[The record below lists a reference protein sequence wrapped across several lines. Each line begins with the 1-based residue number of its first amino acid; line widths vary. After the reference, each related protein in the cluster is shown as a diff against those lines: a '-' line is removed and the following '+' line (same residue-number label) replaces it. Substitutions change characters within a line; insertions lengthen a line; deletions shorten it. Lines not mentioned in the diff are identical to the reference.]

1 MLEPEKHCL
10 KPKNN
15 VSAVARRLQ
24 PVAGMATRKDRV
36 EAAAVPAEALE
47 GEFPEIDLPVRPPF
61 PPMEAK
67 PASRL
72 PGGEGWLYEPK
83 WDGFRCLAFR
93 EGKTIALQS
102 KSGQPL
108 DRYFPEM
115 VEALAALPVKTFALD
130 GEIVIETGGGL
141 DFDALLQR
149 IHPAASRIRKLARE
163 TPARFHAFDLLVDE
177 RGRSLAGKPLRERRE
192 RLEALFEKIPEGGSV
207 LLSPATPDRKTAE
220 RWMKELGRA
229 GLDGVIAKLLES
241 PYLSGEREGMVK
253 VKRVR
258 TADCVVGGFRWAQAG
273 GRNEGKIG
281 SLLLGLYDGEGRL
294 DHVGFSS
301 SFTAGEREELEPI
314 LLPLREPPG
323 FTGKAPGGPSRWSQ
337 GRSTEW
343 EPLRPALV
351 CEVRYDHFSGGRF
364 RHGTKFLRWR
374 PEKKPEQC
382 TFEQVAPG
390 RVSLAKVGL

>member
-1 MLEPEKHCL
+1 M
-10 KPKNN
+10 PK
-15 VSAVARRLQ
+15 
-24 PVAGMATRKDRV
+24 KDRV
-36 EAAAVPAEALE
+36 TSAAVAAEELA

-67 PASRL
+67 PAARL
-72 PGGEGWLYEPK
+72 PPAGDWLYEPK

-93 EGKTIALQS
+93 KGGTIALQS

-115 VEALAALPVKTFALD
+115 VEAFGALPVKTFALD
-130 GEIVIETGGGL
+130 GEIVIQTGGGL

-163 TPARFHAFDLLVDE
+163 TPASYHAFDLLVDE
-177 RGRSLAGKPLRERRE
+177 RGKSLVERPLQERRA
-192 RLEALFEKIPEGGSV
+192 RLEELFAKMPAAERV
-207 LLSPATPDRKTAE
+207 VLSPATPDRKIAE
-220 RWMKELGRA
+220 RWMKELGGA
-229 GLDGVIAKLLES
+229 GLDGVIAKRADS
-241 PYLSGEREGMVK
+241 PYLTGERDGMVK

-258 TADCVVGGFRWAQAG
+258 TADCVVGGFRWAQAAK
-273 GRNEGKIG
+273 NEGQVG
-281 SLLLGLYDGEGRL
+281 SLLLGLYDDEGRL

-301 SFTAGEREELEPI
+301 SFTAEERGELKDI

-351 CEVRYDHFSGGRF
+351 CEVRFDHFSGDRF

-374 PEKKPEQC
+374 PEKRPDQC
-382 TFEQVAPG
+382 GFDQVRPKAVPL
-390 RVSLAKVGL
+390 SKLGL

>member
-1 MLEPEKHCL
+1 
-10 KPKNN
+10 
-15 VSAVARRLQ
+15 
-24 PVAGMATRKDRV
+24 MATTKKPATKPTKQKKPDRV
-36 EAAAVPAEALE
+36 EAAAVPAEALA

-61 PPMEAK
+61 PPMEARQ
-67 PASRL
+67 AARL
-72 PGGEGWLYEPK
+72 PTGEGWLFEPK

-93 EGKTIALQS
+93 QGETLALQS

-115 VEALAALPVKTFALD
+115 VEALLALPLKTFALD
-130 GEIVIETGGGL
+130 GEIVIQTAGGL

-149 IHPAASRIRKLARE
+149 IHPAASRIARLARE
-163 TPARFHAFDLLVDE
+163 TPSSYHVFDLLVDDRGKSLVE
-177 RGRSLAGKPLRERRE
+177 RPLAERRE
-192 RLEALFEKIPEGGSV
+192 RLEKLFARLPEGTPV
-207 LLSPATPDRKTAE
+207 TLSPATPDRKVAE
-220 RWMKELGRA
+220 RWMKELGGA
-229 GLDGVIAKLLES
+229 GLDGVIAKLTAF
-241 PYLSGEREGMVK
+241 PYSSGDRDGMVK

-273 GRNEGKIG
+273 GKNEGQIG
-281 SLLLGLYDGEGRL
+281 SLLLGLYDEEGRL

-301 SFTAGEREELEPI
+301 SFTAEERRELEPI

-323 FTGKAPGGPSRWSQ
+323 FTGRAPGGPSRWSQ

-351 CEVRYDHFSGGRF
+351 CEVRFDHFSGDRF

-374 PEKKPEQC
+374 PEKRPDQC
-382 TFEQVAPG
+382 TFEQVRP
-390 RVSLAKVGL
+390 RPVPLSKLGL

>member
-1 MLEPEKHCL
+1 MPKTTA
-10 KPKNN
+10 KPAPKKK
-15 VSAVARRLQ
+15 
-24 PVAGMATRKDRV
+24 PDHV
-36 EAAAVPAEALE
+36 EAAAVPAEALA
-47 GEFPEIDLPVRPPF
+47 GEFPEIDLPVHPPF

-67 PASRL
+67 PAARL
-72 PGGEGWLYEPK
+72 PAGERWLFEPK
-83 WDGFRCLAFR
+83 WDGFRCLVFR
-93 EGKTIALQS
+93 KGGTVALQS

-115 VEALAALPVKTFALD
+115 VEAFAALPVKTFALD

-163 TPARFHAFDLLVDE
+163 TPASYHAFDLLVDE
-177 RGRSLAGKPLRERRE
+177 RGKSLVERPLAERRE
-192 RLEALFEKIPEGGSV
+192 RLEALFTKLPAGGRV
-207 LLSPATPDRKTAE
+207 MLSPATPERRTAE
-220 RWMKELGRA
+220 RWMKELGGA

-241 PYLSGEREGMVK
+241 PYLTGERDGMVK

-273 GRNEGKIG
+273 GRNEGRIG
-281 SLLLGLYDGEGRL
+281 SLLLGLYDEAGRL

-301 SFTAGEREELEPI
+301 SFTAEERQELEPI

-323 FTGKAPGGPSRWSQ
+323 FTGRAPGGPSRWSQ

-351 CEVRYDHFSGGRF
+351 CEVRYDHFSGDRF

-374 PEKKPEQC
+374 PEKRPDQC
-382 TFEQVAPG
+382 TFDQVRPRAVPL
-390 RVSLAKVGL
+390 SKLGL

>member
-1 MLEPEKHCL
+1 
-10 KPKNN
+10 
-15 VSAVARRLQ
+15 
-24 PVAGMATRKDRV
+24 MAARKDRI
-36 EAAAVPAEALE
+36 EAAAMPAEALA
-47 GEFPEIDLPVRPPF
+47 GEFPEIALPVQPPF

-72 PGGEGWLYEPK
+72 PGGAGWLYEPK

-93 EGKTIALQS
+93 KGKTVALQS

-115 VEALAALPVKTFALD
+115 VEAFGALPLKTFALD
-130 GEIVIETGGGL
+130 GEVVIETGGGL

-149 IHPAASRIRKLARE
+149 IHPAASRIRRLARE
-163 TPARFHAFDLLVDE
+163 TPASFHAFDLLVDE
-177 RGRSLAGKPLRERRE
+177 RGSSLVERPLADRRE
-192 RLEALFEKIPEGGSV
+192 RLEALFGKVPKGGRI

-220 RWMKELGRA
+220 RWMKELAGA

-253 VKRVR
+253 IKRVR

-273 GRNEGKIG
+273 SKNEGQIG
-281 SLLLGLYDGEGRL
+281 SLLLGLYDDAGRL

-301 SFTAGEREELEPI
+301 SFTAEERRELEPI

-323 FTGKAPGGPSRWSQ
+323 FTGRAPGGPSRWSQ

-382 TFEQVAPG
+382 TFEQVVPR
-390 RVSLAKVGL
+390 RVSLAKLGI